1 MIKLSD
7 FGTIIQSA
15 NINSLEIAIQNE
27 ILLKYFNKRLYNEL
41 SDEEIKIFND
51 YFRKVILIII
61 V

>member
-1 MIKLSD
+1 MTKLSD
-7 FGTIIQSA
+7 FSTIIQSA
-15 NINSLEIAIQNE
+15 NINSLEIVIQNE